1 MKKSIVIMEDTS
13 IDTFVPVSF
22 EFLLEPCESFFSANL
37 DDWYRLQM
45 HTIRRYAKCVSVML
59 LVVTLTLVIGGAY
72 ANAYENGN
80 ESGNSFPR
88 EDFDFTITASRT
100 LIKIQPS
107 ASGSLVIWVKPYCT
121 NSTSFALC
129 DTTVLQTVNLQVSG
143 CPTGSY
149 CSLDRTQVLNPPLY
163 SGSSEFVVYSFSMST
178 TSVTTVTVT
187 GTDQF
192 GHSHATQFGVIL
204 CYC

>member
-1 MKKSIVIMEDTS
+1 M
-13 IDTFVPVSF
+13 FVRVSF
-22 EFLLEPCESFFSANL
+22 EFMLAPYESFFSTNL
-37 DDWYRLQM
+37 DDKPRLQM
-45 HTIRRYAKCVSVML
+45 HTIRRYAKCVSIMF
-59 LVVTLTLVIGGAY
+59 LVITLTLVIGGAY

-80 ESGNSFPR
+80 ESGNSFPPQN
-88 EDFDFTITASRT
+88 FDFTITASRT

-121 NSTSFALC
+121 NSTSFILC
-129 DTTVLQTVNLQVSG
+129 DNTVLQTVNLQLSG

-149 CSLDRTQVLNPPLY
+149 CTLDRTQVLVPPRY
-163 SGSSEFVVYSFSMST
+163 SAPSDFVIYSFSMG
-178 TSVTTVTVT
+178 TSSVATVTVT